1 MDFRKDIN
9 GLRAIA
15 VLLVL
20 LFHFGAAG
28 FGGGFIGV
36 DVFFVISGFL
46 MTNIISA
53 GIDKGSFS
61 IFGFYRARLARLYPA
76 LLAVVAATLLFGLFM
91 IEPGALK
98 QIARDGVSALLFVS
112 NMLFWRQAGYFGAP
126 ADSMWFL
133 HTWSLSVEW
142 QFYLIYPVVLVI
154 AFPLLPGRAA
164 RFGLLAAGFVLSL
177 ALSVMAGEA
186 FANTSIVSAGF
197 YTLPTRAWEMLAGGL
212 VALWPPRQATGA
224 PRLALLSEVA
234 GLVLVGIAVAIFSG
248 ETTWPSWNA
257 LLPTAGTM
265 LVLLARNPRS
275 VVAFAP
281 LQRIGDWSYSIY
293 LWHWPLVAGMAYFG
307 IAGGA
312 SKAAAFAL
320 SVLAGWASYR
330 FIEQPCRRALK
341 SPSQKPSM
349 PGRRFTPLAGPLAG
363 LMACAVAT
371 MAASA
376 VVMAANGFPQRN
388 EAVAAVYRQ
397 SLDADADYRFPFHL
411 CGGTTTFGKSLRPCE
426 LGQPSAGSDV
436 LIIGDS
442 FAEIWH
448 ARVEKLSPDLTD
460 RAVVFVTKG
469 GCPPLKG
476 LRRTAAGFGCEA
488 FHEMGM
494 KLAKGERFGTVIYI
508 GMWASYFQIGA
519 HNAVI
524 CNNGGTCVSAGTPAG
539 LSLAISNFGEEVD
552 ELRAQGKKVVIL
564 TTGPYPHFDVPS
576 ELRRLAFHGGPAPAD
591 WSFDFSTVLAR
602 SEPVDAGLMTLAA
615 HGATVIDLP
624 SLLCKNLICPLLRE
638 GAPLYTDESHLRS
651 DYTEVMG
658 SFLDP
663 FLRDRE
669 IRSPDVHSAL

>member
-20 LFHFGAAG
+20 LFHFGAPG
-28 FGGGFIGV
+28 FEGGFIGV

-61 IFGFYRARLARLYPA
+61 IFGYYRARLARLYPA
-76 LLAVVAATLLFGLFM
+76 LLVVVAATLLFGLVM

-112 NMLFWRQAGYFGAP
+112 NMLFWREAGYFGAP

-154 AFPLLPGRAA
+154 AFPLLPGRAV
-164 RFGLLAAGFVLSL
+164 RLGLLAAGFVLSL
-177 ALSVMAGEA
+177 ALSVLAGEA
-186 FANTSIVSAGF
+186 FDNTSLVSAGF

-212 VALWPPRQATGA
+212 VALWPVRQAPGA
-224 PRLALLSEVA
+224 SRLPVLAEIA
-234 GLVLVGIAVAIFSG
+234 GLVLVAIGVVIFSG
-248 ETTWPSWNA
+248 ETTWPSYNA
-257 LLPTAGTM
+257 LLPAAGTM
-265 LVLLARNPRS
+265 LVLAARNPRS
-275 VVAFAP
+275 VIAFAP

-293 LWHWPLVAGMAYFG
+293 LWHWPLVAGLAYFG

-312 SKAAAFAL
+312 WKAAAFAF

-341 SPSQKPSM
+341 VQSQKPSSR
-349 PGRRFTPLAGPLAG
+349 GRRFAPMAG
-363 LMACAVAT
+363 LSACAVAT

-376 VVMAANGFPQRN
+376 VVMVANGFPQRS
-388 EAVAAVYRQ
+388 EAVAAVYQQ
-397 SLDADADYRFPFHL
+397 SIDADADYRFPFHL
-411 CGGTTTFGKSLRPCE
+411 CGGTTMFGKSLRPCE
-426 LGQPSAGSDV
+426 MGASSPGNDV

-442 FAEIWH
+442 FAETWH
-448 ARVEKLSPDLTD
+448 ARVEKLTPELTD

-476 LRRTAAGFGCEA
+476 LRRTTAGFGCEA
-488 FHEMGM
+488 FHRMGM
-494 KLAKGERFGTVIYI
+494 ELAQSERFGTVIYI
-508 GMWASYFQIGA
+508 GMWASYFQTGT

-524 CNNGGTCVSAGTPAG
+524 CNHIGNCISASTPAG
-539 LSLAISNFGEEVD
+539 LSLAIANFGEEVED
-552 ELRAQGKKVVIL
+552 LRARGKKVVIL

-576 ELRRLAFHGGPAPAD
+576 QLRRLAFHGRPAPAD
-591 WSFDFSTVLAR
+591 WRFDFSSVLAR
-602 SEPVDAGLMTLAA
+602 SEPVDAGILTLAER
-615 HGATVIDLP
+615 GATVIDLP
-624 SLLCKNLICPLLRE
+624 ALLCEKLICPLIQN
-638 GAPLYTDESHLRS
+638 GAPLYTDQSHLRS
-651 DYTEVMG
+651 DYTEVVG

-663 FLRDRE
+663 FLRAEKAGSAD
-669 IRSPDVHSAL
+669 IHSAL